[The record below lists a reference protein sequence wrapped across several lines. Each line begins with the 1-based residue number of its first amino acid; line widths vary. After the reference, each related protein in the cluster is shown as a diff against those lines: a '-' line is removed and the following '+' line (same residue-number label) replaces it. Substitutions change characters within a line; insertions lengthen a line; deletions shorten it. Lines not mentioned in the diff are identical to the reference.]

1 MEENKQTEEA
11 KEVKNEQTAETP
23 KKDVASKVTEAV
35 SQIDTDELKKNAAS
49 YWNWLVTSWKNP
61 TEVKQ
66 TNKYAGLISLAL
78 ESLFLIVGIGK
89 YVNAIVEAASSSVA
103 SFFGDSSYESS
114 GMGFGFYLTG
124 FIVFFCSALAMV
136 GIAYLFCGRDEKT
149 NFLTFSNKVAHY
161 SNVILIADALFILSG
176 FVVASSS
183 SVILLAMLLLAASW
197 LEWNV
202 SLVYAAQNE
211 NRMNKIY
218 SGTLVMIANII
229 VLVITFRVI
238 GSISD
243 DKLQELIQSIFSN

>member
-103 SFFGDSSYESS
+103 SFFGDSSYES
-114 GMGFGFYLTG
+114 
-124 FIVFFCSALAMV
+124 
-136 GIAYLFCGRDEKT
+136 
-149 NFLTFSNKVAHY
+149 
-161 SNVILIADALFILSG
+161 
-176 FVVASSS
+176 
-183 SVILLAMLLLAASW
+183 
-197 LEWNV
+197 
-202 SLVYAAQNE
+202 
-211 NRMNKIY
+211 
-218 SGTLVMIANII
+218 
-229 VLVITFRVI
+229 
-238 GSISD
+238 
-243 DKLQELIQSIFSN
+243 

>member
-1 MEENKQTEEA
+1 MK
-11 KEVKNEQTAETP
+11 
-23 KKDVASKVTEAV
+23 S
-35 SQIDTDELKKNAAS
+35 
-49 YWNWLVTSWKNP
+49 P

-124 FIVFFCSALAMV
+124 FIVFFCAALAMV

-183 SVILLAMLLLAASW
+183 SVILLAASW

-218 SGTLVMIANII
+218 SGTLVMIANIV

-238 GSISD
+238 CSISD

>member
-11 KEVKNEQTAETP
+11 KEVKNEQTAETT

-124 FIVFFCSALAMV
+124 FIVFFCAALAMV

-176 FVVASSS
+176 FVVASLS
-183 SVILLAMLLLAASW
+183 SVILLAASW

-218 SGTLVMIANII
+218 SGTLVMIANIV

-238 GSISD
+238 CSISD
-243 DKLQELIQSIFSN
+243 DNLQELIQSIFSN

>member
-1 MEENKQTEEA
+1 
-11 KEVKNEQTAETP
+11 
-23 KKDVASKVTEAV
+23 
-35 SQIDTDELKKNAAS
+35 
-49 YWNWLVTSWKNP
+49 
-61 TEVKQ
+61 
-66 TNKYAGLISLAL
+66 
-78 ESLFLIVGIGK
+78 
-89 YVNAIVEAASSSVA
+89 
-103 SFFGDSSYESS
+103 
-114 GMGFGFYLTG
+114 
-124 FIVFFCSALAMV
+124 MV

-197 LEWNV
+197 IEWNV

>member
-124 FIVFFCSALAMV
+124 FIVFFCAALAMV

-183 SVILLAMLLLAASW
+183 SVILLAASW

>member
-1 MEENKQTEEA
+1 MEENKQTEET
-11 KEVKNEQTAETP
+11 KEVKNDQTAETP
-23 KKDVASKVTEAV
+23 EKDVASKVTEAV

-124 FIVFFCSALAMV
+124 FIVFFCAALAMV

-183 SVILLAMLLLAASW
+183 SVILLAASW

>member
-103 SFFGDSSYESS
+103 SFFG
-114 GMGFGFYLTG
+114 FYLTG
-124 FIVFFCSALAMV
+124 FIVFFCAALAMV

-218 SGTLVMIANII
+218 SGTLVMIANIV

-238 GSISD
+238 CSISD

>member
-1 MEENKQTEEA
+1 MEENKQTEET
-11 KEVKNEQTAETP
+11 KEVKNDQTAETP

-114 GMGFGFYLTG
+114 GMGFGFYMTG
-124 FIVFFCSALAMV
+124 FIVFFCAALAMV

-161 SNVILIADALFILSG
+161 SNVVLIADALFILSG

-183 SVILLAMLLLAASW
+183 SVILLAASW

-218 SGTLVMIANII
+218 SGTLVMIANIV

-238 GSISD
+238 CSISD

>member
-11 KEVKNEQTAETP
+11 KEVKNEQTAETT

-124 FIVFFCSALAMV
+124 FIVFFCAALAMV

-183 SVILLAMLLLAASW
+183 SVILLAASW

-218 SGTLVMIANII
+218 SGTLVMIANIV

-238 GSISD
+238 CSISD
-243 DKLQELIQSIFSN
+243 DNLQELIQSIFSN

>member
-1 MEENKQTEEA
+1 M
-11 KEVKNEQTAETP
+11 
-23 KKDVASKVTEAV
+23 
-35 SQIDTDELKKNAAS
+35 
-49 YWNWLVTSWKNP
+49 
-61 TEVKQ
+61 
-66 TNKYAGLISLAL
+66 ISLAL

-114 GMGFGFYLTG
+114 GMGFGFYMTG
-124 FIVFFCSALAMV
+124 FIVFFCAALAMV

-161 SNVILIADALFILSG
+161 SNVVLIADALFILSG

-218 SGTLVMIANII
+218 SGTLVMIANIV

-238 GSISD
+238 CSISD

>member
-124 FIVFFCSALAMV
+124 FIVFFCAALAMV

-176 FVVASSS
+176 FVVSSSS
-183 SVILLAMLLLAASW
+183 SVILLAASW

-218 SGTLVMIANII
+218 SGTLVMIANIV

-238 GSISD
+238 CSISD

>member
-124 FIVFFCSALAMV
+124 FIVFFCAALAMV

-183 SVILLAMLLLAASW
+183 SVILLAASW
-197 LEWNV
+197 IEWNV